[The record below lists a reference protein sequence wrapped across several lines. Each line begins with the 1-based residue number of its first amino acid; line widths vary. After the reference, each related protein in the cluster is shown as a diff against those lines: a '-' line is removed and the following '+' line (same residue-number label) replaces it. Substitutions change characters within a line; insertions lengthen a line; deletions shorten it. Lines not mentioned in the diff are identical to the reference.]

1 MQCQIGKPFHK
12 YVRVI
17 EKRASWSPAEL
28 PPCLLPSRSLL
39 STRPLSPST
48 ASSLDNHT
56 QGLPTAPLQV
66 PQQGDDA
73 TPHSSLN
80 QIPAAVKVHL
90 HQSSHQCRPFQA
102 HYKLVDSQSLQP
114 LVLNAL
120 PLDQR

>member
-1 MQCQIGKPFHK
+1 MQCQIGKPSHK
-12 YVRVI
+12 FVHVI
-17 EKRASWSPAEL
+17 EKGASWADAKQ
-28 PPCLLPSRSLL
+28 PPCLPPSWSLL

-56 QGLPTAPLQV
+56 QGLPTALLQV
-66 PQQGDDA
+66 PLQGDDA

-114 LVLNAL
+114 LVLNG
-120 PLDQR
+120 